1 MRKCVVSSQIMV
13 NSANL
18 EILKFHKVTHTGVP
32 SGLGENT

>member
-1 MRKCVVSSQIMV
+1 MRKCVVSSQITV

-18 EILKFHKVTHTGVP
+18 EILKFHKITHAHVL